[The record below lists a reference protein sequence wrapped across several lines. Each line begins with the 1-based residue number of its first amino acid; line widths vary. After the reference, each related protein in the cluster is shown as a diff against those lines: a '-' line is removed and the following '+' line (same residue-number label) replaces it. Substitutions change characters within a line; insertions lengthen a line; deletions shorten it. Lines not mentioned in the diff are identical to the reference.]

1 MSTLER
7 TTSPSISIAVL
18 CGGLSRRFGAE
29 KALAMAGER
38 PLVEWIVARL
48 SPVTDDLFLQMS
60 PAATAPPGLPVHHDR
75 CPGCGPLSGI
85 QGALGN
91 ARHDL
96 VFVCG
101 SDMPSVDPRLPGIL
115 ASRAGDADAVVPRW
129 ENGWIEPL
137 ASIYNRRVLPTA
149 RARLEGGDF
158 RLSGFLSSLDNVVR
172 VPLEPLF
179 ADGSLCPGCF
189 SNINSRDELMQWV
202 EGGPLSPAERA

>member
-1 MSTLER
+1 MSTPER

-38 PLVEWIVARL
+38 PLVEWIVGRL

-60 PAATAPPGLPVHHDR
+60 PTATVPPGPPVHHDR
-75 CPGCGPLSGI
+75 CSGCGPLSGI
-85 QGALGN
+85 QGALEN
-91 ARHDL
+91 ARYDR

-101 SDMPSVDPRLPGIL
+101 SDMPSLDPRLPGIL
-115 ASRAGDADAVVPRW
+115 ADLGSDFDAVVPRW

-137 ASIYNRRVLPTA
+137 ASLYNRRVLPTVTS
-149 RARLEGGDF
+149 RLEGGDY
-158 RLSGFLSSLDNVVR
+158 RLSRFLSSLDNVVH

-179 ADGSLCPGCF
+179 AQGSLCHGCF